1 MASSNNVKC
10 NICLDEDVKNPV
22 FTPCIHGFC
31 SECISRWLN
40 EKKDNLR
47 IPCPVCK
54 FDIAALAGPRDPSQ
68 LYDDDAPIPQ
78 FLLRNAMMNIIQQ
91 NNAPE
96 PVPTPEYVMRGL
108 GIEELVRP
116 DIPRNLLR
124 QQGIQAIRPVHQ
136 PTVQQIP
143 QQISPRINFAS
154 NMEALIRLIDDR
166 RRELQPIPPI
176 QPIPPRGPP
185 RRPPQNE
192 RRPMRRLVRAN
203 AMIDLTAPNNSAALA
218 RSVQRQSSPSSG
230 SEATTSEEHSTNP

>member
-1 MASSNNVKC
+1 MASPNTVKC

-31 SECISRWLN
+31 SECISRWLS

-78 FLLRNAMMNIIQQ
+78 FPLRNAMMNIIQQ
-91 NNAPE
+91 ITAPE
-96 PVPTPEYVMRGL
+96 PVPILEYVMRGL

-124 QQGIQAIRPVHQ
+124 QQGIRAIRPVHQ
-136 PTVQQIP
+136 PAVQQIP

-166 RRELQPIPPI
+166 RRELQQPPI

-192 RRPMRRLVRAN
+192 RRPMRRLVRSN
-203 AMIDLTAPNNSAALA
+203 AMLDLTALNNSAALA